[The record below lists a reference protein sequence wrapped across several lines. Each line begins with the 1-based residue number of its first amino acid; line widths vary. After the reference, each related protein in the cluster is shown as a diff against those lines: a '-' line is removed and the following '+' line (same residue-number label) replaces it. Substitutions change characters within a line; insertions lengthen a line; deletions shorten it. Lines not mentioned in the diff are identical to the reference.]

1 MTHTG
6 PSKPAA
12 SLPRLLFVDDDPGVL
27 SAVARFLR
35 RYRFDVH
42 TVLSAEDGLRELHE
56 QGPFSVVVSD
66 YRMPGM
72 TGEQFLAKVAEEAPD
87 TRRMILSAYADS
99 DQLLAAINAG
109 RVHRYLTKPW
119 DSQEL
124 LEVINEL
131 VGEYRAK
138 EDQQKRLLLLTD
150 VKHGLE
156 SALQEHDARLEAQ
169 GRFLLDSN
177 SRLRQQAARM
187 QQIREDER
195 RAIARDIHDDLG
207 QTLTAMNLELAVV
220 LHSITESDLRVR
232 LQSVKQQVD
241 AAIGTVQ
248 RIIGAMR
255 PPILD
260 ELGLEAALEALIQD
274 VRVRGNMKG
283 VVSCTLQGEV
293 LPSPVVTCLYR
304 IAQEALTNVL
314 RHAHASKILLTARRR
329 DGWTQLQIRD
339 NGIGIPRERETAAD
353 AFGLMGMRERV
364 TQCGGSFSISP
375 RVGGGTIVEAQ
386 VPDSFR
392 EI

>member
-6 PSKPAA
+6 SSEPAT

-35 RYRFDVH
+35 RYRFDVR
-42 TVLSAEDGLRELHE
+42 TVLSAEDGLCEIQQH
-56 QGPFSVVVSD
+56 GPFSVVVSD

-72 TGEQFLAKVAEEAPD
+72 TGEQFLARVAEEAPE

-124 LEVINEL
+124 LSVITDL
-131 VGEYRAK
+131 VGEYRSK
-138 EDQQKRLLLLTD
+138 VEQQRQLLLLTST
-150 VKHGLE
+150 KGALE
-156 SALQEHDARLEAQ
+156 SALQEHDTRLEAQ

-195 RAIARDIHDDLG
+195 KAIARDIHDDLG
-207 QTLTAMNLELAVV
+207 QTLTAMNLELTAV
-220 LHSITESDLRVR
+220 LHGITDLSLRTR
-232 LQSVKQQVD
+232 LQSMKQQVD
-241 AAIGTVQ
+241 GAIGTVQ
-248 RIIGAMR
+248 RMIGAMR

-260 ELGLEAALEALIQD
+260 ELGLEAALEALVQD
-274 VRVRGNMKG
+274 VRIRGNMQG
-283 VVSCTLQGEV
+283 IVSCTLQGEA
-293 LPSPVVTCLYR
+293 LPPPVVTCLYR
-304 IAQEALTNVL
+304 LAQEALTNVL
-314 RHAHASKILLTARRR
+314 RHAQASKVLLTARRR

-339 NGIGIPRERETAAD
+339 NGIGIARERETAAD

-364 TQCGGSFSISP
+364 AQCGGSFSISP
-375 RVGGGTIVEAQ
+375 RAGGGTIVEAQ
-386 VPDSFR
+386 VPDSYR
-392 EI
+392 ET